1 MGIEQ
6 NRKLGNLGNFP
17 FCFKSYWNLLV
28 FVLIDLFIIFK
39 SWIIISVIIQGKQNF
54 RDFRVFDLGYRAKS
68 KTRKSRKF
76 SFFKNNIGT
85 FQFFAQFI
93 KKLQDTLKLS
103 NIIPVFEKLNHSNK
117 ANYRT
122 VSILPLVS
130 TKFEKIMY
138 GKLYE
143 YIENFL
149 SRLLCGFRTAISPI
163 PTFTKTSKELDSGGF
178 IGTILIDF
186 SKAYH
191 CLPHDLYNTQKK
203 HL

>member
-1 MGIEQ
+1 M
-6 NRKLGNLGNFP
+6 
-17 FCFKSYWNLLV
+17 
-28 FVLIDLFIIFK
+28 
-39 SWIIISVIIQGKQNF
+39 
-54 RDFRVFDLGYRAKS
+54 
-68 KTRKSRKF
+68 
-76 SFFKNNIGT
+76 
-85 FQFFAQFI
+85 
-93 KKLQDTLKLS
+93 KKLLDTLKLS

-149 SRLLCGFRTAISPI
+149 SQLLCGFRTAISPI

-186 SKAYH
+186 SKAYD